1 MGSEPLYRTVFYAA
15 AAYNVVWGAVVTLF
29 PGLFFRVFGL
39 PPINYPFLMSG
50 IGMFVAVYGYGY
62 WAVAREPRRYPQLV
76 VVGLLGKTLGPV
88 GWAWN
93 VWLGTIPAR
102 TLWTNVFND
111 LVWIP
116 FFVSYLLWQR
126 REAAAGTGERP
137 GIAESPSTVGASAG

>member
-1 MGSEPLYRTVFYAA
+1 MGSERFYRAVFQAA
-15 AAYNVVWGAVVTLF
+15 AAYNVAWGTVVVLF
-29 PGLFFRVFGL
+29 PNLFFEVFGL

-50 IGMFVAVYGYGY
+50 IGMFVGVYGYGY

-76 VVGLLGKTLGPV
+76 VVGLLGKTLGPI

-116 FFVSYLLWQR
+116 FFVGYLLWLR
-126 REAAAGTGERP
+126 RETAA
-137 GIAESPSTVGASAG
+137 SPQLA